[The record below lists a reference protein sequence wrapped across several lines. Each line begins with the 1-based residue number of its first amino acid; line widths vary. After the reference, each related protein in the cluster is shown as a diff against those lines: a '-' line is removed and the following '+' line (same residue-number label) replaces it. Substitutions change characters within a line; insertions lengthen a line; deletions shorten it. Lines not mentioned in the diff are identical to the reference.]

1 MKVNKIKTE
10 NTRLDAAKASCET
23 RNPFVENE
31 CAKISTGMEEI

>member
-23 RNPFVENE
+23 RNPFV
-31 CAKISTGMEEI
+31 